1 MGRSR
6 AASQA
11 AADDPGQSRSKRKRT
26 TQNVENTESAPP
38 VPGITDGKKALYHCN
53 YCNKDISGK
62 IRIKCV
68 ICSDFDSCVECF
80 SVGAEVYPHKS
91 NHPYRVMDNLA
102 FPLICPDW
110 NADEEMLL
118 LEGIEMYGLA
128 NWNEVAE
135 HVGTKSR
142 SQCIEHYDRVYK
154 NSPCFPLPDMSHVM
168 GKNKEELLAM
178 AKENNERAPSS
189 GEVDVKEESHFA
201 ARIKMEDL
209 KKEGQTGR
217 SSSSISSEAGTI
229 VGSSCGKTSIGASK
243 RTSEKAPSTDAVNA
257 PKVEEFHLDRSIG
270 EKKLRTSDYEGV
282 SMKELSGYN
291 SKRQEFEI
299 EYDNDAEQLLA
310 DMEFKETDTD
320 AEREL
325 KVRVLHIYSK
335 RLDERKRRKNFI
347 LERNLLYPDPFDKDL
362 TLEEKELCH
371 RYRVFMRFHS
381 KEEHDELLRSVV
393 EEQRILK
400 RIQDLQE
407 ARAAGCRTA
416 GEAERYIEQ
425 KMKREVEE
433 NSRRVKESSQA
444 GPSGKYLQ
452 RINHQRG
459 DQDTTS
465 PRGGNKSPS
474 VLDPVGKESSSNG
487 RGLTGSDVSD
497 KWDVTGFIGADILS
511 DAEKQLCGEIRIL
524 PTHYLNM
531 LQTMSMGILSGNLTK
546 KADAHGLFN
555 VDPGKVD
562 KQRKRAKFSI
572 NDNLDILIEI
582 LKRLDDRSLGVAAC
596 VCRLWSALTR
606 HDSLWEHLCFRRLSM
621 SPPPPNGVRTV
632 VAALGG
638 YRSLYMVCVKP
649 VLRRL
654 GDLERRLWTR
664 HQMDISLSLFCVD
677 YYERLLLAATAGSS
691 PPPPSSLIFLCNQR
705 LTSTT
710 A

>member
-11 AADDPGQSRSKRKRT
+11 AADDPGQSRSKRKRP
-26 TQNVENTESAPP
+26 TQNVENTESVPP

-62 IRIKCV
+62 IRIKCA
-68 ICSDFDSCVECF
+68 ICSDFDLCVECF
-80 SVGAEVYPHKS
+80 SVGAEVHPHKG

-102 FPLICPDW
+102 FPLICLDW

-142 SQCIEHYDRVYK
+142 AQCVEHYNRVYT

-178 AKENNERAPSS
+178 AKENSDMKKGATTS
-189 GEVDVKEESHFA
+189 GEVDVKEESPFA
-201 ARIKMEDL
+201 ARIKTDDK

-217 SSSSISSEAGTI
+217 SSSSISSEPGTI
-229 VGSSCGKTSIGASK
+229 AGSTCGKKPVGASK
-243 RTSEKAPSTDAVNA
+243 RTSEKAPSNDGLNT

-270 EKKLRTSDYEGV
+270 EKKPRTSENEGV

-291 SKRQEFEI
+291 SKRQEFET
-299 EYDNDAEQLLA
+299 EYDNDAEHLLA
-310 DMEFKETDTD
+310 DMEFKETDTE
-320 AEREL
+320 AEHEL
-325 KVRVLHIYSK
+325 KIRVLHIYSK
-335 RLDERKRRKNFI
+335 RLDERKRRKDFI
-347 LERNLLYPDPFDKDL
+347 LERNLLYPDPFERDL
-362 TLEEKELCH
+362 TLEEKELCR

-433 NSRRVKESSQA
+433 NARRVKDSSQA

-452 RINHQRG
+452 RINHQKG
-459 DQDTTS
+459 DQDTS

-487 RGLTGSDVSD
+487 RGLTGSEVSD

-546 KADAHGLFN
+546 KTDAHGLFN

-562 KQRKRAKFSI
+562 KVYEM
-572 NDNLDILIEI
+572 LIKKGI
-582 LKRLDDRSLGVAAC
+582 AQ
-596 VCRLWSALTR
+596 T
-606 HDSLWEHLCFRRLSM
+606 
-621 SPPPPNGVRTV
+621 
-632 VAALGG
+632 
-638 YRSLYMVCVKP
+638 
-649 VLRRL
+649 
-654 GDLERRLWTR
+654 
-664 HQMDISLSLFCVD
+664 
-677 YYERLLLAATAGSS
+677 
-691 PPPPSSLIFLCNQR
+691 
-705 LTSTT
+705 
-710 A
+710 